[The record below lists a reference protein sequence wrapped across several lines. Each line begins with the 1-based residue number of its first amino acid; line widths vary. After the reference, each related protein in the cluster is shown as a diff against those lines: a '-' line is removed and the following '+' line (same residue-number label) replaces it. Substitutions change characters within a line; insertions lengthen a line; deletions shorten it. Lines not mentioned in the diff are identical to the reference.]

1 MICCP
6 NSKCKFNGTKKTHL
20 LFLIQ
25 DEKKKIKKKR
35 KKLNTQSNQF
45 ILTTTKNKIA
55 SPLAQLGTHS
65 NIIFFLCTI
74 IFYFT
79 DFWKKGKYCDLL

>member
-45 ILTTTKNKIA
+45 ILTTTKKKLL
-55 SPLAQLGTHS
+55 PLLPSLVHTLTS
-65 NIIFFLCTI
+65 FFSVYYN
-74 IFYFT
+74 F
-79 DFWKKGKYCDLL
+79 LLYRFLEKMQVL